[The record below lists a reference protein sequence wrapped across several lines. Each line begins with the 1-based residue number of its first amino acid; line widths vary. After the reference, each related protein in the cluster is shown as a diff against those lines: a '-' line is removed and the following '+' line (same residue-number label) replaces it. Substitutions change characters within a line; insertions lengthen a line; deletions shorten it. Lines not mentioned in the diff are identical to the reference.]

1 MQSMTGRCFL
11 CGRTFSQ
18 DAMAAH
24 LSACRPQTGG
34 GQPLFLFQIRDAYF
48 PETFWLFL
56 EMPPAAPLAALD
68 EALRQV
74 WVDCCGHA
82 SRFVIGGATYGRR
95 PRASIVNLVLDEQT
109 HVAPMSP
116 PLAELLTVGQEA
128 DYAYDEVW
136 PTELKVRLLAA
147 YPGEAPHEAFRVVAR
162 NYKPPRTCRLC
173 HRPAAW
179 LLTNA
184 WPLEP
189 YCDAHARAHPAWEQ
203 PDAFLPYVNS
213 PRVGLCVY
221 RGPQKAALRF
231 ETCPPEHDLP
241 NPSSE

>member
-1 MQSMTGRCFL
+1 MQATIGRCFL
-11 CGRTFSQ
+11 CGRSLPQ
-18 DAMAAH
+18 EGMADH
-24 LSACRPQTGG
+24 LLACCPQKGG
-34 GQPLFLFQIRDAYF
+34 EEPLFLFHIRDADF

-56 EMPPAAPLAALD
+56 EMPQEAALAALD
-68 EALRQV
+68 DVLRRV

-82 SRFVIGGATYGRR
+82 STFVIDGVTYGRR
-95 PRASIVNLVLDEQT
+95 PRASIVDLVLDEQT
-109 HVAPMSP
+109 HVAPMNPS
-116 PLAELLTVGQEA
+116 LAELLTVGQEI

-147 YPGEAPHEAFRVVAR
+147 YPGETPEEGFRIVAR

-173 HRPAAW
+173 DRQAEW

-189 YCDAHARAHPAWEQ
+189 YCDAHARAHPAWTT

-221 RGPQKAALRF
+221 RGPQEAALRF
-231 ETCPPEHDLP
+231 EMLAPEHPADG
-241 NPSSE
+241 EE